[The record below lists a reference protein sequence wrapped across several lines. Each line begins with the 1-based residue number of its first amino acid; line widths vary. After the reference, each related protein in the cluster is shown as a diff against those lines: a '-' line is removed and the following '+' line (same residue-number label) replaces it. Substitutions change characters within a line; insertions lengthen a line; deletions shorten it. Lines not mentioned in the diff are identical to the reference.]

1 MSILG
6 SSTFLFD
13 EQQAWLIDSGA
24 SSHLVGEGMLSSGHV
39 EILEEHAV
47 SVQCSL
53 ASGEPITLRR
63 KVDLKVLF
71 VTVEGS
77 LVTARLS
84 ALVAADCSHAILS
97 TGQMALRGWEVSI
110 NAEGVNVSLRTN
122 DGHHVVLG
130 SCIYGNVGWCY
141 SVPCGLAASL
151 RDGSRLGRELNRGGD
166 ATGVHG
172 GTGWLRESLDGA
184 LSNRAWSTVTSKSPA
199 SQKANSDS
207 DSPVDHGKE
216 TPQLV
221 ATDETPWIEEVET
234 PAVFVKAVPEMIKGP
249 QLSITEPKV
258 ARSKARPPPPVLPF
272 RRFRAQRPRRSRTPE
287 PDKKASGSTDPVGAC
302 VGCHSEAT
310 AESEGGPSRE
320 DPRPERA
327 AAGTEAVE
335 LGEPPSSH
343 ASEGPEA
350 AVEIPAEAQGP
361 LPLESSRDVLSE
373 EKKVPSDCWW
383 IVTDKEALGNF
394 SMFEHELLAFAI

>member
-1 MSILG
+1 
-6 SSTFLFD
+6 
-13 EQQAWLIDSGA
+13 
-24 SSHLVGEGMLSSGHV
+24 MLSSGHV

-172 GTGWLRESLDGA
+172 GAGWLREPLDGA
-184 LSNRAWSTVTSKSPA
+184 PESGSLEQSLEHRDLEVTSLA
-199 SQKANSDS
+199 E
-207 DSPVDHGKE
+207 GE
-216 TPQLV
+216 
-221 ATDETPWIEEVET
+221 
-234 PAVFVKAVPEMIKGP
+234 
-249 QLSITEPKV
+249 
-258 ARSKARPPPPVLPF
+258 
-272 RRFRAQRPRRSRTPE
+272 QRLGQS
-287 PDKKASGSTDPVGAC
+287 
-302 VGCHSEAT
+302 
-310 AESEGGPSRE
+310 GGPRQGDS
-320 DPRPERA
+320 
-327 AAGTEAVE
+327 AAGGHRRDAVDR
-335 LGEPPSSH
+335 G
-343 ASEGPEA
+343 G
-350 AVEIPAEAQGP
+350 GD
-361 LPLESSRDVLSE
+361 SRGLR
-373 EKKVPSDCWW
+373 
-383 IVTDKEALGNF
+383 
-394 SMFEHELLAFAI
+394 